1 MQPLGAIRVVRI
13 EGGGLVMLEP
23 AFLETRPN
31 EYDPAG
37 STKAVEPEVRLEETL
52 ISVWRQAF
60 VDKAD
65 SINVSGRLFPVRSTP
80 KRHLL
85 QVDFNWNGK
94 VLRGL
99 EQNPETSSR
108 WAQLARQGHRIMQFL
123 CRGRYI
129 GNVVDGKVTFYGR
142 RVGETG
148 LNRESGVKL
157 LLHSSAD
164 RQN

>member
-1 MQPLGAIRVVRI
+1 VTLGP
-13 EGGGLVMLEP
+13 GYLEM
-23 AFLETRPN
+23 RPN
-31 EYDPAG
+31 EYHAARSTG
-37 STKAVEPEVRLEETL
+37 SVELEVRLEETL

-60 VDKAD
+60 VDRAH

-123 CRGRYI
+123 CGGRYI

-142 RVGETG
+142 SVGETG
-148 LNRESGVKL
+148 LNR
-157 LLHSSAD
+157 
-164 RQN
+164 